1 MSKNTVLK
9 PLLFLI
15 VSFTMQ
21 SQNLRISKIIAD
33 KTTKLPLENVTVFN
47 DSDNSTTNAE
57 GKFVFVSDKNEINLN
72 LLGYN
77 EIKTTFDKLKT
88 AKDTIFMELKIT
100 QLEEVLV
107 SNAGWY
113 MKKVFDKYYENM
125 APNYTVNFFLR
136 NVLKKDND
144 VVKLQDVYGKKN
156 RNASQKDAISIEILN
171 MRKVSLFEKKDRV
184 EVKLPNFNELSGFPF
199 PAIDKC
205 TFTEIAYNDNDYKKI
220 IFEANE
226 KDKLGQI
233 EKGYFIIHRKDY
245 AIIEFKVTF
254 FDNPSTVPYK
264 KLMLSSQQIRTTKYI
279 SFVQN
284 AKDVASNKYYPSNV
298 KLEAQV
304 EVLAD
309 KKIEKTF
316 YYNLIMDF
324 FVTNSLTSEKINSN
338 FAVDKDIFK
347 AKFPYSDNFWKHQNQ
362 LPLTKELET
371 FLKNVSEKKDKTKE
385 FEIIGNF

>member
-15 VSFTMQ
+15 VSFSMQ
-21 SQNLRISKIIAD
+21 SQNLRISKIIVD
-33 KTTKLPLENVTVFN
+33 KETKLPLENVTIFN
-47 DSDNSTTNAE
+47 NSDNSTTNTE

-107 SNAGWY
+107 SNGGSY

-156 RNASQKDAISIEILN
+156 RNANQKDNISIEILN
-171 MRKVSLFEKKDRV
+171 MRKVGLFEKKDRV
-184 EVKLPNFNELSGFPF
+184 DLKFPDFHELSYP
-199 PAIDKC
+199 PILSIDKC
-205 TFTEIAYNDNDYKKI
+205 TFTEIAYNDSSYKKI
-220 IFEANE
+220 LFESE
-226 KDKLGQI
+226 KNDWGQI
-233 EKGYFIIHRKDY
+233 WRGYFIIHRSDY
-245 AIIEFKVTF
+245 AIVEYSVITADNPETIPYGKVT
-254 FDNPSTVPYK
+254 
-264 KLMLSSQQIRTTKYI
+264 LSSHQFRTTKYN
-279 SFVQN
+279 SFAQYS
-284 AKDVASNKYYPSNV
+284 KDATSNKYYPSKV
-298 KLEAQV
+298 KLESQL

-316 YYNLIMDF
+316 YYNLTMDF
-324 FVTNSLTSEKINSN
+324 FVTNSLTNEKINSN
-338 FAVDKDIFK
+338 YSVGKDIFK
-347 AKFPYSDNFWKHQNQ
+347 AKFPYSEDFWKNQNQ

-385 FEIIGNF
+385 FEVIGNF